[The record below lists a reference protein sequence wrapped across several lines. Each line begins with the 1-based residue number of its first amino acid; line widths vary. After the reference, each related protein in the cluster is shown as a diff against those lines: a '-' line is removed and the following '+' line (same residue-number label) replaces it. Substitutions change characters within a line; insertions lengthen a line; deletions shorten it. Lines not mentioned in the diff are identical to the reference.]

1 MGANGDAA
9 VDLVDRQN
17 FTRGTTEVLRDTGSI
32 IEDALGFVLGTKA
45 AIETCVQPLGDAAF
59 AGEEAMADAGKV

>member
-32 IEDALGFVLGTKA
+32 I
-45 AIETCVQPLGDAAF
+45 
-59 AGEEAMADAGKV
+59 